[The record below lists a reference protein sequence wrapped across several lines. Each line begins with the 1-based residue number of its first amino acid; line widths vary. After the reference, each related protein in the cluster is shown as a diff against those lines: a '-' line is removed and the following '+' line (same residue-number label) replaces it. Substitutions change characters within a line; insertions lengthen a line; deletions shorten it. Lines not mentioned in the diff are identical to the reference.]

1 MPRPPT
7 IAIIGRPN
15 VGKSTLFNRL
25 AGRRLAIVD
34 DTPGVTRDRREA
46 QARLGDLR
54 FRLIDTAGLEE
65 GPPDSLPARMRAQT
79 DAAVRDADIVLFLV
93 DARAGVTPMDE
104 AFADRLRSLDKP
116 LLLLANKAE
125 GRRGE
130 LGAYEAFALGL
141 GEPIAVSAAHGD
153 GLATLYEELRRLIE
167 EGPLA
172 QRLRTDTAEGD
183 DTTEDG
189 TGADAGAREAG
200 RAGGAPEPADAEPA
214 LAGLV
219 EGDLDFAFADE
230 RAEDVAATARSEDGQ
245 DAPERPARPLQLAI
259 VGRPNVGKSTLVN
272 RLVGEERMLTGPE
285 AGLTRDA
292 IAVEW
297 DWRGRPVR
305 LFDTA
310 GLRRR
315 ARIEDRLEKLSVAE
329 TLRAIRFAEVV
340 VLMIDATQGL
350 HRQDLK
356 IAAHVAEEGRAAVIA
371 LNKWDLVEDRL
382 KLARE
387 IEERIDRQLPQLRG
401 VEQVPVSALEGKGLD
416 RLMAAVERAERR
428 WNARIATATFNRFL
442 AAAVER
448 HPPPAVQGRRTKIR
462 FGAQVKTRPPT
473 FALFTN
479 HPQAVDERWLRYLA
493 NEIRRSFGLDGTPLR
508 FLIRKSENPY
518 ASGRKTKRQRLA
530 ERRARR
536 AH

>member
-1 MPRPPT
+1 MSRLPI

-65 GPPDSLPARMRAQT
+65 GPPDSLSARMRKQT
-79 DAAVRDADIVLFLV
+79 DAAIEDADIVLFLV
-93 DARAGVTPMDE
+93 DARAGITPLDE
-104 AFADRLRSLDKP
+104 VFADHLRPLDKP
-116 LLLLANKAE
+116 VLLLANKAE
-125 GRRGE
+125 GRHGE
-130 LGAYEAFALGL
+130 FGAYEAFALGL
-141 GEPIAVSAAHGD
+141 GDPLPVSAAHGD
-153 GLATLYEELRRLIE
+153 GLAVLYEELRRLIE

-172 QRLRTDTAEGD
+172 ERL
-183 DTTEDG
+183 
-189 TGADAGAREAG
+189 
-200 RAGGAPEPADAEPA
+200 APEAKTRDGDESCADDETQGASFEVDPA
-214 LAGLV
+214 LGGLV

-230 RAEDVAATARSEDGQ
+230 RAETIDGRALREEDHG
-245 DAPERPARPLQLAI
+245 DLPPARPLKLAI

-297 DWRGRPVR
+297 EWRERPVQ

-315 ARIEDRLEKLSVAE
+315 SRIEDRLEQLSVAD
-329 TLRAIRFAEVV
+329 TLNAIRFAEVV

-356 IAAHVAEEGRAAVIA
+356 IASHIAEEGRAAVIA
-371 LNKWDLVEDRL
+371 LNKWDLIKDRL
-382 KLARE
+382 KLKRE
-387 IEERIDRQLPQLRG
+387 IAEQIERQLPQLRG
-401 VEQVPVSALEGKGLD
+401 IEQVHVSALEGKGLD
-416 RLMAAVERAERR
+416 RLMAAVERAEQR
-428 WNARIATATFNRFL
+428 WNARIQTSVFNRFL
-442 AAAVER
+442 AATVDR

-462 FGAQVKTRPPT
+462 FGAQIKTRPPT
-473 FALFTN
+473 FALFAN
-479 HPQAVDERWLRYLA
+479 HPKAVDERWLR
-493 NEIRRSFGLDGTPLR
+493 
-508 FLIRKSENPY
+508 
-518 ASGRKTKRQRLA
+518 
-530 ERRARR
+530 
-536 AH
+536 